1 MENLEISGI
10 ISEGGRSQAVSISST
25 SAQSTALTDNDS
37 AIVTVTTPC
46 FVRGGTNP
54 TALSDGTDLY
64 LLADVAYRLRF
75 QKGWK
80 LAFKTSGTTGT
91 AYISP
96 GA

>member
-1 MENLEISGI
+1 MENFEISALV
-10 ISEGGRSQAVSISST
+10 SEGGRSQAVSISTT
-25 SAQSTALTDNDS
+25 SAQSSAFTNDDC
-37 AIVTVTTPC
+37 VLVTTTAAT
-46 FVRGGTNP
+46 FVRGGTDP

-64 LLADVAYRLRF
+64 LLPDVAYRLRI

-80 LAFKTSGTTGT
+80 LAFKTPSGTGT